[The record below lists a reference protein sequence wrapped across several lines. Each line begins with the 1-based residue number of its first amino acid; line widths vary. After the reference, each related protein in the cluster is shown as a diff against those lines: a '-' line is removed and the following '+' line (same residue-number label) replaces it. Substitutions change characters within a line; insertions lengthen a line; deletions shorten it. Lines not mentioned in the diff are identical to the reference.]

1 MSGDFLHPYMM
12 IISAC
17 AGTAVAETPEAQ
29 AQQPASEAAPLLPD
43 TASRSAPRVAGDAA
57 GADRPQSAYSGSG
70 GNPESGPPSKQWS
83 VVAVAWELRH
93 HCAAVALDFLVTL
106 AVFPGVASAICPSQN
121 EARTPP
127 CTPRP
132 HAGRL
137 YGKPSH
143 PDCEPR
149 CFTAPPIARPSS
161 KAVCHPLSYRHVRV
175 GPLLDDH

>member
-1 MSGDFLHPYMM
+1 MSGDFLHSHMM

-17 AGTAVAETPEAQ
+17 AGTAVAGTPEAQ
-29 AQQPASEAAPLLPD
+29 AQQPASEAAPLLPN

-57 GADRPQSAYSGSG
+57 GADGPQSAYSGG
-70 GNPESGPPSKQWS
+70 GGSDPEAGPPGKQWS
-83 VVAVAWELRH
+83 VVEVAWELRH

-127 CTPRP
+127 CTPHP

-137 YGKPSH
+137 YGERHQTESL
-143 PDCEPR
+143 
-149 CFTAPPIARPSS
+149 
-161 KAVCHPLSYRHVRV
+161 VCLCATGCASCCKCPQQRHVSTPSAA
-175 GPLLDDH
+175 GM